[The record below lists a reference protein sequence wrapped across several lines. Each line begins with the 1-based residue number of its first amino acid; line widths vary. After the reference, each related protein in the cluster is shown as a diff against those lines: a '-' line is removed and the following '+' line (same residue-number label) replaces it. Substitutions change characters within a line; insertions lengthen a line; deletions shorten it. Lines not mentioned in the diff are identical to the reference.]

1 MITRIEIDG
10 FKTFRSF
17 QMDFAP
23 FMVIAG
29 TNASGKSNVFDALRL
44 ISRIGE
50 TSLREAFSEQRG
62 EAFEQFTLFSNGERA
77 NKISFCVE
85 LLVDSEVRDNWGG
98 KESLKYTRLRYR
110 LVVIRRL
117 NNLGFEDL
125 FIGHESLNPIR
136 HRSDKWLKSYIP
148 PDKFAR
154 WRPKVTGRRGIP
166 YIDTIEDARQDKKS
180 VKIYQDGRPGSGK
193 EFPIDKM
200 TQTALSAANSVEL
213 RHILAVREEMISWKF
228 LQLNPAELRKPSPRM
243 ASDVVSSSGA
253 NLASTLF
260 RMKNEDRSVLKYISR
275 TLNALLPGFIEV
287 EVDEQPEQNQY
298 VIYLKDND
306 GRRFSSRVLS
316 EGTLRLLSL
325 CILKYDSRHKG
336 ALCYEEPENGVHAF
350 RLAIVCEL
358 LKELTTNFTE
368 DTSGS
373 MPLRQVIVN
382 THSPIVIKET
392 LNAKDSQVS
401 VWFSRLITKIVEIN
415 GSKTDFKATSIL
427 PVVRDNKGLQGE
439 LFDYI
444 STNQRELSAYEA
456 DKLLN
461 SIDHEIESLSR

>member
-23 FMVIAG
+23 FTVIAG

-44 ISRIGE
+44 ISKIGK

-110 LVVIRRL
+110 LIVIRRL

-125 FIGHESLNPIR
+125 FIEHESLYPIR
-136 HRSDKWLKSYIP
+136 PQSDKWLKGYIP
-148 PDKFAR
+148 PSKVAR
-154 WRPKVTGRRGIP
+154 WRPKVGAGRRSIP
-166 YIDTIEDARQDKKS
+166 YIDTLEDGKYDKKS

-213 RHILAVREEMISWKF
+213 RHILAAREEMISWKF

-243 ASDVVSSSGA
+243 ASDVVSSTGA

-275 TLNALLPGFIEV
+275 TLNALLPDFIEV

-373 MPLRQVIVN
+373 MPLRQIIVN

-392 LNAKDSQVS
+392 LNAKDSQVY

-427 PVVRDNKGLQGE
+427 PVVSVKSLQAE

-444 STNQRELSAYEA
+444 STNQRGLSAYEA